1 MLLMSEL
8 TAKLNSVETKAMNK
22 EMDLLQIIAKKD
34 EQIIILKA
42 ELEEVHLCLAD
53 KEKADRELKEAEA
66 DRKFRARQQEFLD
79 GLNRYNPSFPF
90 KYKRFYNCIV
100 PMRETKNLGI
110 SESRQTPRSPVLGG
124 TSCQGSQLH
133 PCRQNQRCIDV
144 QHHKYLVECK
154 QLESKLQQLCVN
166 APIDYLGNM

>member
-1 MLLMSEL
+1 
-8 TAKLNSVETKAMNK
+8 MNK
-22 EMDLLQIIAKKD
+22 EMDYLQIIAKKE

-42 ELEEVHLCLAD
+42 ELKEVRQCLAD

-79 GLNRYNPSFPF
+79 VLNRYEPGFPF

-100 PMRETKNLGI
+100 PRRETKNPGI
-110 SESRQTPRSPVLGG
+110 SESRQTPRSPILGE
-124 TSCQGSQLH
+124 TSCQGSQSH
-133 PCRQNQRCIDV
+133 PCRQNQRSIDV

-154 QLESKLQQLCVN
+154 QLESILQQLCVN
-166 APIDYLGNM
+166 ASIDCLGNM